1 MGRHAWREHVMLGTI
16 DCVRVNRASEY
27 SMDYPDDQFPTPR
40 PRTRAEIEAALNGIS
55 PRRQAFD
62 RRVSAL
68 ADGAL
73 GFLSR
78 HWLALVNGALLVFI
92 GLAALAPIGYSL
104 GLTGPSA
111 EVFTIYRFFCGQTP
125 SHSFY
130 IAGYQMCLCSRC
142 LAIYSSL
149 LMVGLLIALT
159 RHTPQRHFIRPISW
173 KLWVM
178 GMIPMALDGGT
189 QLFGLHESNL
199 FLRLLTGVIFGAM
212 TGWFILPQIEHP
224 DAEQPALPAVA
235 SASQR

>member
-1 MGRHAWREHVMLGTI
+1 M
-16 DCVRVNRASEY
+16 NS
-27 SMDYPDDQFPTPR
+27 PNDQFPMSR
-40 PRTRAEIEAALNGIS
+40 PRTRAEVEAALNGIS
-55 PRRQAFD
+55 PRRQAFN
-62 RRVSAL
+62 RGVSAL

-73 GFLSR
+73 GFVSR
-78 HWLALVNGALLVFI
+78 HWLALVNGALIAFI
-92 GLAALAPIGYSL
+92 GLSVLAPVGYSL
-104 GLTGPSA
+104 GLTAPSA

-149 LMVGLLIALT
+149 LMVGLLIALA
-159 RHTPQRHFIRPISW
+159 RHMPQRRFIRPISW
-173 KLWVM
+173 KFWVL

-199 FLRLLTGVIFGAM
+199 FLRLLTGAIFGVM

-224 DAEQPALPAVA
+224 DTEQPATPAAARA
-235 SASQR
+235 S

>member
-1 MGRHAWREHVMLGTI
+1 MLNTTGAARE
-16 DCVRVNRASEY
+16 RVSQHTMERQDGQTGA
-27 SMDYPDDQFPTPR
+27 PR
-40 PRTRAEIEAALNGIS
+40 PRTREEIEAALNGIS
-55 PRRQAFD
+55 PRRQAFN
-62 RRVSAL
+62 RHVSGL

-78 HWLALVNGALLVFI
+78 HWLALVNGALIVFI

-149 LMVGLLIALT
+149 LMVGLLIALF
-159 RHTPQRHFIRPISW
+159 RHTPQRRFIRPISW
-173 KLWVM
+173 KMWVL
-178 GMIPMALDGGT
+178 GMVPMALDGGT

-199 FLRLLTGVIFGAM
+199 FLRLLTGAIFGVM
-212 TGWFILPQIEHP
+212 TAWFILPQIEHP
-224 DAEQPALPAVA
+224 EGAQREAQAVA
-235 SASQR
+235 HAS